1 MKARAAQIWDQL
13 ERQLIE
19 HCGLPNGRMLELAR
33 PGLIRRIGDLLQ
45 GRLVAQQSL
54 LGETSRPA
62 VSPTTSVPAVRKPVR
77 KVAQTVRKSAQ
88 PAQAHPDAYAKRIFV
103 RSDTVHDPRLAA
115 MLEHSCSRR
124 MGYDGDDV
132 VDYGRH

>member
-1 MKARAAQIWDQL
+1 MNKARAAQIWDQL

-33 PGLIRRIGDLLQ
+33 PGLIRRIGNALSVKSVKEEIPQ
-45 GRLVAQQSL
+45 RRLVQLARL
-54 LGETSRPA
+54 PA
-62 VSPTTSVPAVRKPVR
+62 VGYRANPRVPSGERL
-77 KVAQTVRKSAQ
+77 
-88 PAQAHPDAYAKRIFV
+88 
-103 RSDTVHDPRLAA
+103 DTIHDPRLAA